1 MLSRQLRINLKFNV
15 MKKLFVI
22 LMVSV
27 LSLPAF
33 AQDETVIQIQN
44 SKGPYITAGFWDNW
58 FVTAGGGINV
68 YFGESDTYGDFS
80 KRIAPALDISIGKW
94 ITPSVG
100 MRLQYAGL
108 KAKGWTNGLLP
119 YSHGNADAN
128 GYYKEKFNTMNLHA
142 DLLFNASNEFGGENQ
157 YRFWSFVPYV
167 GFGLAH
173 SWSNG
178 NSKDELAANAGLL
191 HNIRLTDAFDVS
203 IDMRAMFVNQRFA
216 YTNGSKGLNV
226 LATVTAGISYKF
238 NNVGFKRASDL
249 IVIEDNTKYVEQIV
263 TLEQMLVQANAKREA
278 LEKTIANQNSEITEM
293 QSVEATIPVLPKLA
307 IFFEIGKAKLTE
319 KSIINLGYLADIIK
333 QYPDK
338 RFTIFASADKQTGT
352 PKYNQELSQKR
363 GEAVF
368 NVLVQ
373 KYGVKPDQLK
383 IDAVGAT
390 QQKFGEPQLN
400 RVVVVE
406 DKD

>member
-1 MLSRQLRINLKFNV
+1 

-27 LSLPAF
+27 FGFSAY

-44 SKGPYITAGFWDNW
+44 SKGPYITAGIWDNW
-58 FVTAGGGINV
+58 FVTAGGGIQV
-68 YFGESDTYGDFS
+68 YFGESDTHGDFS
-80 KRIAPALDISIGKW
+80 DRIAPALDISVGKW

-100 MRLQYAGL
+100 MRLQYSGL
-108 KAKGWTNGLLP
+108 KAKGWTDGLLP
-119 YSHGNADAN
+119 YSHGSADAG

-142 DLLFNASNEFGGENQ
+142 DLLWNVSNQFGGENQ

-173 SWSNG
+173 SSGNG

-191 HNIRLTDAFDVS
+191 HNIRLSDAFDIS

-216 YTNGSKGLNV
+216 YTTGENGLNV
-226 LATVTAGISYKF
+226 MGTVTAGVSYKF
-238 NNVGFKRASDL
+238 GNVGFKRASDL
-249 IVIEDNTKYVEQIV
+249 IVIEDNTKYVEQIAS
-263 TLEQMLVQANAKREA
+263 LQQMLAQSDAKRAA
-278 LEKTIANQNSEITEM
+278 LEKTIAAQRSEINEM
-293 QSVEATIPVLPKLA
+293 QSVETSIPILPKLA

-319 KSIINLGYLADIIK
+319 KSVINLGYLADIIK

-352 PKYNQELSQKR
+352 PKFNMELSQKR
-363 GEAVF
+363 GEAVYE
-368 NVLVQ
+368 VLVK
-373 KYGVKPDQLK
+373 KYGVKQDQLS
-383 IDAVGAT
+383 IDAVGAQ

-400 RVVVVE
+400 RVVVIE